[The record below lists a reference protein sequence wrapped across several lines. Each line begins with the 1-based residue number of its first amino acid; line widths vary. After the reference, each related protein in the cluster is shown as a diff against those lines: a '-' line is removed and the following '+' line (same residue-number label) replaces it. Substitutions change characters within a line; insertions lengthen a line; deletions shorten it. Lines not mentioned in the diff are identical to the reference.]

1 MKMVKNIAIVAFSA
15 SFMFAGIGF
24 HMANNYTGLDDAL
37 GATITSSWGATYD
50 LNGTTSVGFDSELG
64 MMMYFAAPAGAT
76 LRLGWTPAIG
86 AGDGTSVDDL
96 ATSTSLGLGYTWWTG
111 GDGVKTSL
119 TTNFDYV
126 MAPSSA
132 DEDIQ
137 KTNTSNLSIVVG
149 FGF

>member
-1 MKMVKNIAIVAFSA
+1 MKIVKNVAIVAFAA

-24 HMANNYTGLDDAL
+24 HMATNYNGLEDG
-37 GATITSSWGATYD
+37 GATAGTSYGVTYN
-50 LNGTTSVGFDSELG
+50 LSSSASVGYDSHLG
-64 MMMYFAAPAGAT
+64 MVMYFAAPAGAT
-76 LRLGWTPAIG
+76 LRLGWTPSTG

-126 MAPSSA
+126 MAPSST
-132 DEDIQ
+132 DEAIQ
-137 KTNTSNLSIVVG
+137 KANTSNLSIVVG